1 MTEDDARERVHT
13 EPDFVN
19 SKRHEYSLKKLE
31 ERYPDGAPD
40 NVIANALMIKE
51 EEVEPEFDKVV
62 VKMRKEMGVENDD

>member
-1 MTEDDARERVHT
+1 MTEDEARNKVHN

-19 SKRHEYSLKKLE
+19 SKRYDYSLKKLE
-31 ERYPDGAPD
+31 ERYPEGAPD

-62 VKMRKEMGVENDD
+62 VKMRENMGVEV

>member
-1 MTEDDARERVHT
+1 MTEDEAREKVHT

-19 SKRHEYSLKKLE
+19 SKRYDYSLQKLE

-62 VKMRKEMGVENDD
+62 IKMRAHMGVEL